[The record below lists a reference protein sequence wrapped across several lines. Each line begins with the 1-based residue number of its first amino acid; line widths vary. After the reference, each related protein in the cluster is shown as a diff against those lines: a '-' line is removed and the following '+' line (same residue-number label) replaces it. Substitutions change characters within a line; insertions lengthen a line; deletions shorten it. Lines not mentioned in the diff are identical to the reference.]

1 MSKIETKTGQ
11 YNEYLHTLRED
22 YSKRIDEV
30 DAFYKRMSNMGVEVN
45 TEFLYGCL
53 DVAQH
58 YLDLQQEY
66 SIQYP
71 WLYPSELLRKVI
83 KQNTQAWIQTIQNMD
98 SLGTDGMKNIKNN
111 LRTLNKNTVQS
122 IRNAE
127 KIADT
132 CRNLQSNT
140 IESAIPVTQK
150 LPRSI
155 SQKES
160 NPP

>member
-66 SIQYP
+66 SNQYP
-71 WLYPSELLRKVI
+71 WFFPSELLRNVI
-83 KQNTQAWIQTIQNMD
+83 KQNTQAWTQTIQNMD

-122 IRNAE
+122 IRNAG

-132 CRNLQSNT
+132 CRDFQSNT
-140 IESAIPVTQK
+140 SESTISVAQK
-150 LPRSI
+150 LPKI
-155 SQKES
+155 SPQKES
-160 NPP
+160 NPA